1 MEGFMRRTPV
11 DAWVADR
18 IGIGVDDLSQEQLS
32 RWQIASFG
40 RTVAYAKSRSRFYR
54 ELLRDVDSRDV
65 RTMEDLS
72 TVPCT
77 TEDDLAG
84 DEIDFL
90 CVNQKEVSRVVTVP
104 TTGTLGRQKRI
115 SFTDA
120 DRKSSMIFIEVGFRT
135 LVTPPATMLVLMSGG
150 TEGSIG
156 RTVEKALAP
165 IGIETYIHG
174 GVDDVADAYDY
185 VLSRKPSTIVGVPN
199 QIAALSRYGQAF
211 GNPEAEFIKSVLLSA
226 DDIPESLKAS
236 IGRLWG
242 CRCFQPLWYDRIR
255 YRRGCRV

>member
-1 MEGFMRRTPV
+1 
-11 DAWVADR
+11 
-18 IGIGVDDLSQEQLS
+18 
-32 RWQIASFG
+32 
-40 RTVAYAKSRSRFYR
+40 
-54 ELLRDVDSRDV
+54 
-65 RTMEDLS
+65 
-72 TVPCT
+72 
-77 TEDDLAG
+77 
-84 DEIDFL
+84 
-90 CVNQKEVSRVVTVP
+90 
-104 TTGTLGRQKRI
+104 
-115 SFTDA
+115 
-120 DRKSSMIFIEVGFRT
+120 MIFIEVGFRT

-226 DDIPESLKAS
+226 DDIPDSLKAS

-242 CRCFQPLWYDRIR
+242 CRVFNHYGMTEFGIAGGVECEAFSGYHTRDCDLLFEIIDRDESGTGEIVFSTLGREAMPLIR
-255 YRRGCRV
+255 YKSGDLGRFTEAPCPCGSPLRRIEKIFGRKRNNLRLDGETVRLSEIGEAVFCETHAVDYDCSFSATEASR